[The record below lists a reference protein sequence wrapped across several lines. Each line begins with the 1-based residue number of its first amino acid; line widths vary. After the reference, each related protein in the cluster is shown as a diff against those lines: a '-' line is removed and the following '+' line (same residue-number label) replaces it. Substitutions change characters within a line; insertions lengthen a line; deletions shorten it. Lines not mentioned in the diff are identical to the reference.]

1 MAQRPVA
8 NIYVISVLNA
18 DGIERIRRAQS
29 DKVLLHGCNAGTNV
43 CEGHCFPIALDPG
56 MYWRRRRM
64 LCAFGEKS
72 NAANGRRW
80 RNRSNEN

>member
-18 DGIERIRRAQS
+18 DGIERIRCAES

-43 CEGHCFPIALDPG
+43 CVGYCFPIALDRG
-56 MYWRRRRM
+56 MCWRRWRM
-64 LCAFGEKS
+64 LCACGEK
-72 NAANGRRW
+72 
-80 RNRSNEN
+80 NERGEWQEVAQ